1 MQEATVQSQEFPL
14 LSRTFP
20 VHILHSCVFQCRTEF
35 SIQAHPFLVKLAMAI
50 FILFFCLSE
59 FGGKR
64 RIVEIT
70 SAVISLGNGISD
82 DHQRCLGDL
91 VLFRRLGKCSNG
103 ADERLLLRPG
113 CFVNDRCRSICPY
126 SRLQSAHG
134 KVPLRVPCLRIQPS
148 LPDVPQKRRNALP
161 LRNRCSSGHSGDD
174 NTLGDIRQRIFHF
187 KGSSRSQKELT
198 PGQSS

>member
-1 MQEATVQSQEFPL
+1 
-14 LSRTFP
+14 
-20 VHILHSCVFQCRTEF
+20 
-35 SIQAHPFLVKLAMAI
+35 MAI

-64 RIVEIT
+64 RIVQIT

-113 CFVNDRCRSICPY
+113 CFVNDRCRSIC
-126 SRLQSAHG
+126 RIAACNQLTG
-134 KVPLRVPCLRIQPS
+134 KL
-148 LPDVPQKRRNALP
+148 
-161 LRNRCSSGHSGDD
+161 
-174 NTLGDIRQRIFHF
+174 LGDTLYLARTTLRAEGDLFRCGMSPAQLSEKLGGVNIEFIENDGAGLVENLLR
-187 KGSSRSQKELT
+187 L
-198 PGQSS
+198 